1 MKKLIVLLSLSL
13 AISSCTPYI
22 YLKHE
27 LVEGDL
33 ENQMDKVQLFIDR
46 DISIERVV
54 TSKEAGLSQKGTY
67 STRQGIMYYTI
78 KFDAK
83 LPGLVGSGSTE
94 EKIIVIL
101 DEKASECLPFKNF
114 GDDEFYHLVG
124 EKKSGK
130 FTVTYDGHEYEVS
143 QGHEAKLMM
152 KRADNKKIKKKV
164 HKAKGRRL

>member
-13 AISSCTPYI
+13 AIYSCTPYI

-33 ENQMDKVQLFIDR
+33 GDQMDKVQLFIDR
-46 DISIERVV
+46 DITIERVV
-54 TSKEAGLSQKGTY
+54 TSKEADLSKKGTY

-83 LPGLVGSGSTE
+83 LPGIAGSGSTE

-101 DEKASECLPFKNF
+101 DEKASECLSFKNF

-130 FTVTYDGHEYEVS
+130 FTVTYDGFEYQVLK
-143 QGHEAKLMM
+143 GHEAKLLM
-152 KRADNKKIKKKV
+152 KRADNVKMKKKV
-164 HKAKGRRL
+164 SKAKGRTI